1 MNAKKIDKTSGVKKR
16 RKYTDEF
23 KRDAV
28 NRVLRTAKSCTKV
41 GEELGINPNMLARW
55 RREQIGDMDKASAPE
70 EQLKPSEMAEMLAEA
85 RREVEDLREQRDIL
99 KKTLSIFTHP
109 SQRGGKS

>member
-1 MNAKKIDKTSGVKKR
+1 MDTEKRHNTNGVKKR

-28 NRVLRTAKSCTKV
+28 NRVMRTAKSCTKV

-55 RREQIGDMDKASAPE
+55 RREQIGEMDKVSTPE
-70 EQLKPSEMAEMLAEA
+70 EQLKPSEMAEMLAGA
-85 RREVEDLREQRDIL
+85 RREIEDLREQRDIL
-99 KKTLSIFTHP
+99 KKTLSIFTNP
-109 SQRGGKS
+109 SKRGGMS